1 MPKIKMKR
9 KASFID
15 MTAMTDVAFLLLTFF
30 MLTAKFRTAEPV
42 AVDLPS
48 SRSELKLPES
58 NVMILSVDRE
68 GRVFFNVDNQK
79 VRILTLDRMAALYDV
94 SFTDNQKLEF
104 STLES
109 FGVPIKNLPQ
119 LLDLENEARNNIKQ
133 PGIPVDT
140 VGGKA
145 NELSDWVQQARLA
158 DRELS
163 QTGEIE
169 SKGIRVAIR
178 GDGLAN
184 YPAIDK
190 VINTLQDRKINKFN
204 LITTLKGAAGQG
216 GTGDNSDLLEDP
228 EE

>member
-42 AVDLPS
+42 AVDLPA

-58 NVMILSVDRE
+58 NVMILSVDKK

-79 VRILTLDRMAALYDV
+79 VREVTLDRMAALYNV
-94 SFTDNQKLEF
+94 EFTETQRNEF
-104 STLES
+104 KTLES

-119 LLDLENEARNNIKQ
+119 LLNMDNDQRNNLDQ

-140 VGGKA
+140 TGGVA
-145 NELSDWVQQARLA
+145 NELSDWIQQARLV
-158 DRELS
+158 DNDLRS
-163 QTGEIE
+163 RGEIE
-169 SKGIRVAIR
+169 SGGIRVAIR
-178 GDGLAN
+178 GDGLVN
-184 YPAIDK
+184 YPAINR
-190 VINTLQDRKINKFN
+190 VISTLQDRKINKFN

-216 GTGDNSDLLEDP
+216 GGGAAAT
-228 EE
+228 EETEE